1 MRYVFRSTVPPLT
14 RVLLVE
20 SGPRALAERF
30 APVLRVV
37 CGGAVDVDLLTC
49 LPPPAGDS
57 PILARQVYQTQNYAS
72 RRERAALLRELRA
85 NGYQALVLLC
95 ADSPV
100 LNRWKWWLAMGL
112 PAKVLIANEN
122 ADCFWLDL
130 AHWRS
135 ARGMLEARYGLHG
148 AASLRTLGEL
158 LAFPFVL
165 AWLFLFAVFVHAR
178 RGLRL
183 LFGAHRA

>member
-14 RVLLVE
+14 RVLLIE
-20 SGPRALAERF
+20 SGPRPLAERF
-30 APVLRVV
+30 APVLRLV
-37 CGGAVDVDLLTC
+37 CGAVDVDLLTC
-49 LPPPAGDS
+49 LPPPDADS
-57 PILARQVYQTQNYAS
+57 PILARNVFQTQNYTAGKG
-72 RRERAALLRELRA
+72 RLALLRQLRD
-85 NGYQALVLLC
+85 NKYQSVVLLC

-100 LNRWKWWLAMGL
+100 LNRWKWWVALAL

-122 ADCFWLDL
+122 ADCFWLDV

-135 ARGMLEARYGLHG
+135 AKGMLEARYGLHG

-158 LAFPFVL
+158 AAFPFVL
-165 AWLFLFAVFVHAR
+165 IWLFLFAVFVHTQ

-183 LFGAHRA
+183 LFSSHRA

>member
-1 MRYVFRSTVPPLT
+1 MVPPMN
-14 RVLLVE
+14 RVLLIE

-30 APVLRVV
+30 APVLRLV
-37 CGGAVDVDLLTC
+37 CGPVDVDLLTC
-49 LPPPAGDS
+49 LPQPEADS
-57 PILARQVYQTQNYAS
+57 PILPHKTYQTQNYATS
-72 RRERAALLRELRA
+72 KDRRVLLRELRA
-85 NGYQALVLLC
+85 NGYGAIVLLC

-100 LNRWKWWLAMGL
+100 LNRWKWWLSMWL

-135 ARGMLEARYGLHG
+135 AKGMLEARYGLHG
-148 AASLRTLGEL
+148 AASLRTLAEL
-158 LAFPFVL
+158 VAFPFVL
-165 AWLFLFAVFVHAR
+165 AWLCMFAVFVHAQ

-183 LFGAHRA
+183 LLTSGRA